1 MLEYIKI
8 YVVALVIFLIIDF
21 FWLGLIAKN
30 LYRSKLGFIL
40 RDQFNLRAAF
50 IFYLIY
56 ISGLVFFVISRANS
70 WQYALFAGMF
80 FGVITY
86 STYNLTNLAT
96 LKDWPLVLSLYDISW
111 GAFLC
116 GATSLISYLILF

>member
-40 RDQFNLRAAF
+40 KDQFNMKAAF

>member
-40 RDQFNLRAAF
+40 KDQFNLRAAF